1 VASRASNPIIV
12 IDTREQRPYTF
23 SEARVGGV
31 VHAALPAGD
40 YSVQGCETQIAVERK
55 SLPDY
60 ISTVIHAQERFG
72 RELALLKTY
81 PRAWIVVEGSL
92 DDVLQGRYDSRVT
105 PQSLLAITA
114 SLMTRYAIPVL
125 FAGDRPS
132 ARALVEELLVQWH
145 AHHAE
150 RRGV

>member
-1 VASRASNPIIV
+1 VV
-12 IDTREQRPYTF
+12 DTREQRAYTF
-23 SEARVGGV
+23 QESRVGGV
-31 VHAALPAGD
+31 VQAALPAGD
-40 YSVQGCETQIAVERK
+40 YSVQGFETQIAIERK
-55 SLPDY
+55 SLSDY
-60 ISTVIHAQERFG
+60 ISTVIHAHGRFA

-92 DDVLQGRYDSRVT
+92 DDILQDRYDSRAS

-114 SLMTRYAIPVL
+114 SLMTQYHIPVL

-145 AHHAE
+145 SHQIQKGAAHAHA
-150 RRGV
+150 RTTGA

>member
-1 VASRASNPIIV
+1 MQTTFIGIENRESRV
-12 IDTREQRPYTF
+12 MRKYH
-23 SEARVGGV
+23 ARFVGG
-31 VHAALPAGD
+31 HTEKESSDHLAGCLP
-40 YSVQGCETQIAVERK
+40 T
-55 SLPDY
+55 Y
-60 ISTVIHAQERFG
+60 ISTVIHAHGRFA

-92 DDVLQGRYDSRVT
+92 DDILQDRYDSRAS

-114 SLMTRYAIPVL
+114 SLMTQYHIPVL

-145 AHHAE
+145 SHQIQKGAAHAHSRTTGA
-150 RRGV
+150 